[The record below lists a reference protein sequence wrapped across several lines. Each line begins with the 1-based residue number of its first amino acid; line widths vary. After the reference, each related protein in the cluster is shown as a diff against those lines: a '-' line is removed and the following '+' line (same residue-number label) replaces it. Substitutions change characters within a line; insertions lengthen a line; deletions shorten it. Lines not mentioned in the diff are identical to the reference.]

1 LTNAGQAVTASG
13 MSPDDVLANADRLI
27 GDARYLYDGGR
38 TRSAATLIV
47 VALEQ
52 FGAFVEAL
60 TLEKYPRAS
69 VHMGLFGDKAN
80 AHAKRQ
86 DALASHVMGYVS
98 TKMTR
103 QFLFEIFFKKT
114 GCCDFEKFMQWLFEG
129 PKPIPFTD
137 EQLQRMYGSVEMKS
151 ADLLLKLVRSNR
163 LKQVREFGLYE
174 HVDVGFSDAAIG
186 QVLELA
192 ESIQQILAKSR
203 DVPLPAAPQIAG
215 INMAW
220 EVWKPSEPK
229 QLAGRPS

>member
-1 LTNAGQAVTASG
+1 MT
-13 MSPDDVLANADRLI
+13 PDDILTNADRLI
-27 GDARYLYDGGR
+27 SDARYLYDGGR
-38 TRSAATLIV
+38 IRSAATLIV

-60 TLEKYPRAS
+60 TLEKYPGAS

-86 DALASHVMGYVS
+86 DALASHVMGYVI
-98 TKMTR
+98 TVMTR

-114 GCCDFEKFMQWLFEG
+114 GCGDFEKFTQWLFDG
-129 PKPIPFTD
+129 SKPIPFTD
-137 EQLQRMYGSVEMKS
+137 DQLQRMYGSVEMKS
-151 ADLLLKLVRSNR
+151 ADLLLKFVRSNR
-163 LKQVREFGLYE
+163 LKQLREFGLYE
-174 HVDVGFSDAAIG
+174 HVDVGFSDTAVG

-203 DVPLPAAPQIAG
+203 HVLLPAAPQIAG

-220 EVWKPSEPK
+220 GVWKPSESK
-229 QLAGRPS
+229 QRADMPS